1 MNKKKYLIIFFLIIF
16 LIFISFYIISKF
28 KQKVEKKPIKNEIS
42 EEMVYNSNII
52 NDVSYTTKDANG
64 NEYTIKALQGQI
76 DLNNSNIIFLT
87 DVKAVIKLENSER
100 INIISDYGK
109 YNTENF
115 DTIFSKNVLID
126 YIDNNIKGEYLD
138 FSLDRNSMIISREVV
153 YSNLNNILRADVVNI
168 DIKTKDTKIFMYDS
182 NARVNIKSK
191 N

>member
-16 LIFISFYIISKF
+16 LIFIFFNIISKF